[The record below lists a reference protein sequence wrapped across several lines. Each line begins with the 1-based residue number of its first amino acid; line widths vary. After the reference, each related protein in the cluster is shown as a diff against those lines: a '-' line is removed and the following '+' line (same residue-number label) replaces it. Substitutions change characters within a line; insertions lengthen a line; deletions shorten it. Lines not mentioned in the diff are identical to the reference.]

1 MTLFSISALS
11 ALFPRAAGGASRSAK
26 APPHGRTVASR
37 TRTAA
42 RDVAGFAAASP
53 FMVLIVLAAV
63 LLVAALSAVTL
74 VADQRDPRWR
84 DSQSREPQ
92 SRETQ
97 PREPQPREPSSQSSQ
112 PPEGG
117 RFRFKTAVDLINVSA
132 TVTDSSERFVTGL
145 RKEDFILFE
154 DEREQQITHF
164 SDERVPVSLGIVLD
178 TSGSME
184 GAKFRAAESA
194 IDRFMRDLLSPEDEV
209 FLMAFNDQ
217 AELISG
223 WTTDRDRVMRG
234 LRGVY
239 PRGGTAM
246 YDAVAEAIPLAQR
259 GKHRKKAIVVI
270 SDGNDTNSATD
281 VRALRS
287 LIRETEV
294 LIYAIGIDGG
304 STRPAIRT
312 GPTNRPLPIPWPIP
326 GGGGGR
332 RYPPQFP
339 GQPGPGSYPPSY
351 PGGVPQQPSG
361 ANEGVNAHALRDLT
375 DDSGGRTELVR
386 DGRDLGPAT
395 AGIADELS
403 RQYSLGY
410 SPAAEKDGRWHTIR
424 VEVRNSNYRVR
435 ARRGYIATS

>member
-1 MTLFSISALS
+1 MTQVSISAAS
-11 ALFPRAAGGASRSAK
+11 AGASRS
-26 APPHGRTVASR
+26 R
-37 TRTAA
+37 TRTVVANAA
-42 RDVAGFAAASP
+42 AYAAASP
-53 FMVLIVLAAV
+53 FMLLIVFAAV

-74 VADQRDPRWR
+74 VAEQRDPQRSDPQR
-84 DSQSREPQ
+84 SDPQ

-97 PREPQPREPSSQSSQ
+97 PREPQPRDQSSQSSQ

-154 DEREQQITHF
+154 DEREQPITHF

-184 GAKFRAAESA
+184 GAKFRAAEHA
-194 IDRFMRDLLSPEDEV
+194 IDRFMRELLSPDDEV
-209 FLMAFNDQ
+209 FLMAFSDQ
-217 AELISG
+217 VELISG
-223 WTTDRDRVMRG
+223 WTTDRDRVMRN

-246 YDAVAEAIPLAQR
+246 YDAVAEAIPMAQR
-259 GKHRKKAIVVI
+259 GKNRKRAVVVI
-270 SDGNDTNSATD
+270 SDGNDTNSTTD

-294 LIYAIGIDGG
+294 LIYAIGIDGN
-304 STRPAIRT
+304 SRPTIRT

-326 GGGGGR
+326 GGGGR
-332 RYPPQFP
+332 RPPPQWP
-339 GQPGPGSYPPSY
+339 GQPGNYPPSY
-351 PGGVPQQPSG
+351 PGGVPHQPSG
-361 ANEGVNAHALRDLT
+361 GNDRVNAHALRELT

-386 DGRDLGPAT
+386 DGSDLGPAT

-410 SPAAEKDGRWHTIR
+410 SPAVEKDGRWHTIR

>member
-1 MTLFSISALS
+1 MTLFSISGAS
-11 ALFPRAAGGASRSAK
+11 AGASRWPS
-26 APPHGRTVASR
+26 RSR
-37 TRTAA
+37 TRAVAA
-42 RDVAGFAAASP
+42 RATAYAAASP
-53 FMVLIVLAAV
+53 FMLLIVLAAV

-74 VADQRDPRWR
+74 VAEQRYPQQSDP
-84 DSQSREPQ
+84 QSRQTQPRQ
-92 SRETQ
+92 TQPRETQ
-97 PREPQPREPSSQSSQ
+97 PRDTQPRDRDRERDQPQSSQ

-117 RFRFKTAVDLINVSA
+117 RFRFKTSAELINVSA

-154 DEREQQITHF
+154 DDRQQPITHF

-184 GAKFRAAESA
+184 GEKFRAAEHA
-194 IDRFMRDLLSPEDEV
+194 IDRFMRQLLSPEDEV
-209 FLMAFNDQ
+209 FLMAFSDQ
-217 AELISG
+217 VELISG
-223 WTTDRDRVMRG
+223 WTTDRDSVMRG

-246 YDAVAEAIPLAQR
+246 YDAVAEAIPMAQR
-259 GKHRKKAIVVI
+259 GRNRKRAIVVI
-270 SDGNDTNSATD
+270 SDGNDTNSSTD

-294 LIYAIGIDGG
+294 LIYAIGIDGNG
-304 STRPAIRT
+304 RTTRVIRP

-326 GGGGGR
+326 GGGR
-332 RYPPQFP
+332 RQPPPQWP
-339 GQPGPGSYPPSY
+339 GQPGGGSYPPSY
-351 PGGVPQQPSG
+351 PGSVPQQSG
-361 ANEGVNAHALRDLT
+361 NERVNAFALRELT

-386 DGRDLGPAT
+386 DAADLGPAT

-410 SPAAEKDGRWHTIR
+410 EPGVEKDNRWHTIR
-424 VEVRNSNYRVR
+424 VEVRNGNYRVR

>member
-1 MTLFSISALS
+1 MTMFSVSATAAS
-11 ALFPRAAGGASRSAK
+11 SRTAVVRAAAY
-26 APPHGRTVASR
+26 
-37 TRTAA
+37 
-42 RDVAGFAAASP
+42 AGASP
-53 FMVLIVLAAV
+53 FMLLILLAAMM
-63 LLVAALSAVTL
+63 LVAALSAVTL
-74 VADQRDPRWR
+74 VAEQ
-84 DSQSREPQ
+84 REPQ
-92 SRETQ
+92 RSDPQSRAPL
-97 PREPQPREPSSQSSQ
+97 PRDRDRDPQSSQ

-117 RFRFKTAVDLINVSA
+117 RFRFKTSAELINVSA

-145 RKEDFILFE
+145 RREDFILFE
-154 DEREQQITHF
+154 DDREQAITHF

-184 GAKFRAAESA
+184 GAKFRAAENA
-194 IDRFMRDLLSPEDEV
+194 IDRFLRQLLSPDDEV

-217 AELISG
+217 VELISS
-223 WTTDRDRVMRG
+223 WTTDRDRVMRN

-270 SDGNDTNSATD
+270 SDGNDTNSSTD

-294 LIYAIGIDGG
+294 LIYAVGIDGNSS
-304 STRPAIRT
+304 STRVIRP

-326 GGGGGR
+326 GGGGR
-332 RYPPQFP
+332 RPPPHWP
-339 GQPGPGSYPPSY
+339 GQPGGGSYPPTY
-351 PGGVPQQPSG
+351 PGGVPQQSSG
-361 ANEGVNAHALRDLT
+361 NERVNAYALRELT

-386 DGRDLGPAT
+386 DGSDLGPAT

-410 SPAAEKDGRWHTIR
+410 EPATEKDGRWHTIR

>member
-1 MTLFSISALS
+1 MTLFSISAIS
-11 ALFPRAAGGASRSAK
+11 ALFPRAGGAF
-26 APPHGRTVASR
+26 
-37 TRTAA
+37 RTAQASTQA
-42 RDVAGFAAASP
+42 RTGAARRTTGAAVLGAASP
-53 FMVLIVLAAV
+53 FMLLIVLAAV
-63 LLVAALSAVTL
+63 MLVAALSAVTL
-74 VADQRDPRWR
+74 IAEQRDPQR
-84 DSQSREPQ
+84 DPQREP
-92 SRETQ
+92 RESS
-97 PREPQPREPSSQSSQ
+97 PREPSSQASQ

-132 TVTDSSERFVTGL
+132 TVTDASERFVTGL
-145 RKEDFILFE
+145 RREDFILFE
-154 DEREQQITHF
+154 DEREQPITHF

-184 GAKFRAAESA
+184 GAKFRAAENA
-194 IDRFMRDLLSPEDEV
+194 IDRFMRELLSPEDEV
-209 FLMAFNDQ
+209 FLMAFSEQ
-217 AELISG
+217 PELISG

-294 LIYAIGIDGG
+294 LIYAIGIDGN
-304 STRPAIRT
+304 SRPAIRT
-312 GPTNRPLPIPWPIP
+312 GPTNRPFPIPFPIP
-326 GGGGGR
+326 GGGGR

-351 PGGVPQQPSG
+351 PGGVPQQQSSS
-361 ANEGVNAHALRDLT
+361 NERVNAHALRELT

-386 DGRDLGPAT
+386 EGSDLGPAT

>member
-1 MTLFSISALS
+1 MTLLSLS
-11 ALFPRAAGGASRSAK
+11 AASRS
-26 APPHGRTVASR
+26 R
-37 TRTAA
+37 TRAVGARAA
-42 RDVAGFAAASP
+42 AYAAASP
-53 FMVLIVLAAV
+53 FMLLIVLAAV
-63 LLVAALSAVTL
+63 LLVATLSAVTL
-74 VADQRDPRWR
+74 VAEQRDPQRG
-84 DSQSREPQ
+84 DPQ

-97 PREPQPREPSSQSSQ
+97 PRDPQPREGQ
-112 PPEGG
+112 PPSGG
-117 RFRFKTAVDLINVSA
+117 RFRFKTSAELINVSA

-145 RKEDFILFE
+145 RREDFILFE
-154 DEREQQITHF
+154 DDREQPITHF

-184 GAKFRAAESA
+184 GEKFRAAEHA
-194 IDRFMRDLLSPEDEV
+194 IDRFMRQLLSPDDEV

-217 AELISG
+217 VELISS
-223 WTTDRDRVMRG
+223 WTTDRDRVMRN

-270 SDGNDTNSATD
+270 SDGNDTNSTTD

-294 LIYAIGIDGG
+294 LIYAVGID
-304 STRPAIRT
+304 SSSRSRVYRPGPS

-326 GGGGGR
+326 GSGR
-332 RYPPQFP
+332 RPPPQWP
-339 GQPGPGSYPPSY
+339 GQPGGGGTYPPTY
-351 PGGVPQQPSG
+351 PGGVPQQSSG
-361 ANEGVNAHALRDLT
+361 NERVNAYALRELT

-386 DGRDLGPAT
+386 DGADLGPAT

-410 SPAAEKDGRWHTIR
+410 EPAAEKDGRWHTIR

>member
-1 MTLFSISALS
+1 MTLFSFS
-11 ALFPRAAGGASRSAK
+11 GASLSR
-26 APPHGRTVASR
+26 SR

-42 RDVAGFAAASP
+42 ARAAAYAGASP
-53 FMVLIVLAAV
+53 FTLLIVLAAV

-74 VADQRDPRWR
+74 VAEQRDPQRG
-84 DSQSREPQ
+84 DPQSREPQ
-92 SRETQ
+92 SRESL
-97 PREPQPREPSSQSSQ
+97 PRDRDRDQSSQSSQ

-145 RKEDFILFE
+145 RREDFILFE
-154 DEREQQITHF
+154 DEREQPITHF

-184 GAKFRAAESA
+184 GEKFRAAEHA
-194 IDRFMRDLLSPEDEV
+194 IDRFMRQLLSPEDEV
-209 FLMAFNDQ
+209 FLMAFSDQ
-217 AELISG
+217 VELISG
-223 WTTDRDRVMRG
+223 WTTDRDRVMRN

-270 SDGNDTNSATD
+270 SDGNDTNSTTD

-294 LIYAIGIDGG
+294 LIYAIGIDGN
-304 STRPAIRT
+304 SRSRVIRT
-312 GPTNRPLPIPWPIP
+312 GPSGPTNRPLPIPWPIP
-326 GGGGGR
+326 GGGGR
-332 RYPPQFP
+332 RPPPQWP
-339 GQPGPGSYPPSY
+339 GQPGNYPPSY

-361 ANEGVNAHALRDLT
+361 GNERVNAHALRELT

-386 DGRDLGPAT
+386 DGSDLSLAT

-410 SPAAEKDGRWHTIR
+410 EPAVEKDGRWHTIR

>member
-1 MTLFSISALS
+1 MTPFSISAT
-11 ALFPRAAGGASRSAK
+11 AASSR
-26 APPHGRTVASR
+26 SR

-42 RDVAGFAAASP
+42 ARALAYAGASP
-53 FMVLIVLAAV
+53 FMLLVVLAAV

-74 VADQRDPRWR
+74 VAEQRDPQWR
-84 DSQSREPQ
+84 ESQSREPQ
-92 SRETQ
+92 SREAQ
-97 PREPQPREPSSQSSQ
+97 PREPQPRERDQSQQ
-112 PPEGG
+112 PEGG
-117 RFRFKTAVDLINVSA
+117 RFRFKTSAELINVSA

-145 RKEDFILFE
+145 RREDFMLFE
-154 DEREQQITHF
+154 DEREQPITHF

-184 GAKFRAAESA
+184 GEKFRAAESA
-194 IDRFMRDLLSPEDEV
+194 IDRFMRQLLSPEDEV

-217 AELISG
+217 VELISG
-223 WTTDRDRVMRG
+223 WTTDRDRVMRN

-239 PRGGTAM
+239 PRGGTSM

-270 SDGNDTNSATD
+270 SDGNDTNSTTD

-294 LIYAIGIDGG
+294 LIYAVGIDSN
-304 STRPAIRT
+304 STTRVIRP
-312 GPTNRPLPIPWPIP
+312 GPTGRPPLPIPWPIP
-326 GGGGGR
+326 GGGGR
-332 RYPPQFP
+332 RPPQWP
-339 GQPGPGSYPPSY
+339 GQPGNQPPSY
-351 PGGVPQQPSG
+351 PGGVPQQPS
-361 ANEGVNAHALRDLT
+361 ANNERVNAHALRELT

-386 DGRDLGPAT
+386 DGSDLAPAT

-410 SPAAEKDGRWHTIR
+410 EPAAEKDGRWHTIR

>member
-1 MTLFSISALS
+1 MTVFSFSAISAR
-11 ALFPRAAGGASRSAK
+11 FPRSRRRAAMAR
-26 APPHGRTVASR
+26 
-37 TRTAA
+37 AA
-42 RDVAGFAAASP
+42 AYAAASP
-53 FMVLIVLAAV
+53 FMLLVVLAAV

-74 VADQRDPRWR
+74 VAEQSYPQRGDPQRG
-84 DSQSREPQ
+84 DPQSREPL
-92 SRETQ
+92 
-97 PREPQPREPSSQSSQ
+97 PRERDRDRDQSSQ
-112 PPEGG
+112 QPEGG
-117 RFRFKTAVDLINVSA
+117 RFRFKTSAELINVSA

-145 RKEDFILFE
+145 RREDFILFE
-154 DEREQQITHF
+154 DDREQPITHF

-184 GAKFRAAESA
+184 GEKFRAAEQA
-194 IDRFMRDLLSPEDEV
+194 IDRFMRQLLSPDDEV

-217 AELISG
+217 VELISS
-223 WTTDRDRVMRG
+223 WTTDRDRVMRN

-270 SDGNDTNSATD
+270 SDGNDTNSTTD

-294 LIYAIGIDGG
+294 LIYAVGIDGSG
-304 STRPAIRT
+304 RSTRVIRPG

-326 GGGGGR
+326 GGGGR
-332 RYPPQFP
+332 RPPPQWP
-339 GQPGPGSYPPSY
+339 GQPGGGSYPPSY
-351 PGGVPQQPSG
+351 PGGVPQQSG
-361 ANEGVNAHALRDLT
+361 NERVNAYALRELT

-386 DGRDLGPAT
+386 DGMDLGPAT

-410 SPAAEKDGRWHTIR
+410 EPAADKDGRWHTIR

>member
-1 MTLFSISALS
+1 MTLIPSSA
-11 ALFPRAAGGASRSAK
+11 
-26 APPHGRTVASR
+26 R
-37 TRTAA
+37 TRSRAYVDHA
-42 RDVAGFAAASP
+42 RGAYAAASP
-53 FMVLIVLAAV
+53 FMLLIVLAAV

-74 VADQRDPRWR
+74 VADQRDP
-84 DSQSREPQ
+84 QSREPQ
-92 SRETQ
+92 SRE
-97 PREPQPREPSSQSSQ
+97 PQPRETQPRAASLSSPQSSQ

-132 TVTDSSERFVTGL
+132 TVTDASERFVTGL

-154 DEREQQITHF
+154 DDREQPITHF

-184 GAKFRAAESA
+184 GAKFRAAEHA
-194 IDRFMRDLLSPEDEV
+194 IDRFMRELLSPDDEV

-217 AELISG
+217 VELISG
-223 WTTDRDRVMRG
+223 WTTDRDRVMRN

-294 LIYAIGIDGG
+294 LIYAIGIDGN
-304 STRPAIRT
+304 SRPA
-312 GPTNRPLPIPWPIP
+312 
-326 GGGGGR
+326 
-332 RYPPQFP
+332 
-339 GQPGPGSYPPSY
+339 
-351 PGGVPQQPSG
+351 
-361 ANEGVNAHALRDLT
+361 
-375 DDSGGRTELVR
+375 
-386 DGRDLGPAT
+386 
-395 AGIADELS
+395 
-403 RQYSLGY
+403 
-410 SPAAEKDGRWHTIR
+410 
-424 VEVRNSNYRVR
+424 
-435 ARRGYIATS
+435 

>member
-1 MTLFSISALS
+1 MTLFSNSAI
-11 ALFPRAAGGASRSAK
+11 AASRWYA
-26 APPHGRTVASR
+26 RSR

-42 RDVAGFAAASP
+42 ARAAGYAAASP
-53 FMVLIVLAAV
+53 FLLLIVLAAV

-74 VADQRDPRWR
+74 VAEQRDPQRYDPPAR
-84 DSQSREPQ
+84 ETQSREPL
-92 SRETQ
+92 
-97 PREPQPREPSSQSSQ
+97 PRDRDQRDRDQSSQSQ

-117 RFRFKTAVDLINVSA
+117 RFRFKTSAELINVSA
-132 TVTDSSERFVTGL
+132 TVTDVSERFVTGL

-154 DEREQQITHF
+154 DEREQPITHF

-178 TSGSME
+178 MSGSME
-184 GAKFRAAESA
+184 GAKFRAAEAA
-194 IDRFMRDLLSPEDEV
+194 IDRFMRQLLSPEDEV

-217 AELISG
+217 VELISS
-223 WTTDRDRVMRG
+223 WTTDRDRVMRN

-270 SDGNDTNSATD
+270 SDGNDTNSTTD

-294 LIYAIGIDGG
+294 LIYAVGIDGEG
-304 STRPAIRT
+304 RGTRVVPR

-326 GGGGGR
+326 GGGGR
-332 RYPPQFP
+332 RQPPQWP
-339 GQPGPGSYPPSY
+339 GQPGGGGSYPPTY
-351 PGGVPQQPSG
+351 PGGIPQQPSA
-361 ANEGVNAHALRDLT
+361 ANERVNAHALRELT

-386 DGRDLGPAT
+386 DSGDLGPAT

-410 SPAAEKDGRWHTIR
+410 EPAAPKDGRWHTIR

>member
-1 MTLFSISALS
+1 MMQFSLS
-11 ALFPRAAGGASRSAK
+11 AIAGASSRSRA
-26 APPHGRTVASR
+26 
-37 TRTAA
+37 RTAA
-42 RDVAGFAAASP
+42 ARAYAAASP
-53 FMVLIVLAAV
+53 FMLLIVLAAV

-74 VADQRDPRWR
+74 VAQ
-84 DSQSREPQ
+84 QREPQ
-92 SRETQ
+92 G
-97 PREPQPREPSSQSSQ
+97 Q

-117 RFRFKTAVDLINVSA
+117 RFRFKTSAELINVSA
-132 TVTDSSERFVTGL
+132 TVTDSYERFVTGL

-154 DEREQQITHF
+154 DDREQPITHF

-184 GAKFRAAESA
+184 GEKFRAAQNA
-194 IDRFMRDLLSPEDEV
+194 IDRFMRQLLSPEDEV

-217 AELISG
+217 VDLISP
-223 WTTDRDRVMRG
+223 WTSDRDRVMRD
-234 LRGVY
+234 LRRVY

-259 GKHRKKAIVVI
+259 GRNRKKAIVVI
-270 SDGNDTNSATD
+270 SDGNDTNSSTD

-294 LIYAIGIDGG
+294 LIYAVGIDSNEYG
-304 STRPAIRT
+304 SRGRGTRT
-312 GPTNRPLPIPWPIP
+312 GPTNRPLPIPWPFP
-326 GGGGGR
+326 GGGGGSGGR
-332 RYPPQFP
+332 RPPP
-339 GQPGPGSYPPSY
+339 TWPGPGGGGTPPSY
-351 PGGVPQQPSG
+351 PGGVPQQPSSG
-361 ANEGVNAHALRDLT
+361 NERVNAHALRELT

-386 DGRDLGPAT
+386 DGADLGPAT

-410 SPAAEKDGRWHTIR
+410 EPAAEKDGRWHTIR
-424 VEVRNSNYRVR
+424 VEVRNTNYRVR

>member
-1 MTLFSISALS
+1 MTLFSIS
-11 ALFPRAAGGASRSAK
+11 GADISRSRA
-26 APPHGRTVASR
+26 RTVAAS
-37 TRTAA
+37 AA
-42 RDVAGFAAASP
+42 AYAAASP
-53 FMVLIVLAAV
+53 FTLLVVLAAV
-63 LLVAALSAVTL
+63 MLVAALSAVTL
-74 VADQRDPRWR
+74 VADQRYP
-84 DSQSREPQ
+84 QSREPQ

-97 PREPQPREPSSQSSQ
+97 PREAQPRETQPRDQSPQSSSQ

-154 DEREQQITHF
+154 DEREQPITHF

-184 GAKFRAAESA
+184 GAKFRAAENA
-194 IDRFMRDLLSPEDEV
+194 IDRFMRELLSPDDEV
-209 FLMAFNDQ
+209 FLMAFSDQ
-217 AELISG
+217 VELISG
-223 WTTDRDRVMRG
+223 WTTDRDRVMRN

-246 YDAVAEAIPLAQR
+246 YDAVAEAIPMAQR
-259 GKHRKKAIVVI
+259 GKHRKKAVVVI
-270 SDGNDTNSATD
+270 SDGNDTNSNTD

-294 LIYAIGIDGG
+294 LIYAIGIDGN
-304 STRPAIRT
+304 SRPAIRT

-326 GGGGGR
+326 GGGR
-332 RYPPQFP
+332 RNPPQWP
-339 GQPGPGSYPPSY
+339 GQPGNYPPSY
-351 PGGVPQQPSG
+351 PGGVPQQSSG
-361 ANEGVNAHALRDLT
+361 NDRVNAHALRELT

-386 DGRDLGPAT
+386 DGSDLGPAT

-410 SPAAEKDGRWHTIR
+410 SPAVEKDGRWHTIR

>member
-1 MTLFSISALS
+1 ML
-11 ALFPRAAGGASRSAK
+11 
-26 APPHGRTVASR
+26 
-37 TRTAA
+37 
-42 RDVAGFAAASP
+42 
-53 FMVLIVLAAV
+53 LIVLAAV

-74 VADQRDPRWR
+74 VAEQRDPRGS
-84 DSQSREPQ
+84 DPQSREPQ

-97 PREPQPREPSSQSSQ
+97 PREPQPRDQSSQSSQ

-154 DEREQQITHF
+154 DEREQPITHF

-184 GAKFRAAESA
+184 GAKFRAAENA
-194 IDRFMRDLLSPEDEV
+194 IDRFMRELLSPDDEV
-209 FLMAFNDQ
+209 FLMAFSDQ
-217 AELISG
+217 VELISG
-223 WTTDRDRVMRG
+223 WTTDRDRVMRN

-246 YDAVAEAIPLAQR
+246 YDAVAEAIPMAQR
-259 GKHRKKAIVVI
+259 GKHRKKAVVVI
-270 SDGNDTNSATD
+270 SDGNDTNSSTD

-294 LIYAIGIDGG
+294 LIYAIGIDGN
-304 STRPAIRT
+304 SRPVIRT
-312 GPTNRPLPIPWPIP
+312 GPSGPTNRPLPIPWPIP
-326 GGGGGR
+326 GGGR
-332 RYPPQFP
+332 RNPPPHWP
-339 GQPGPGSYPPSY
+339 GQPGTYPPSY
-351 PGGVPQQPSG
+351 PGGVPQQSSG
-361 ANEGVNAHALRDLT
+361 NERVNAHALRELT

-386 DGRDLGPAT
+386 DGSDLGPAT

-410 SPAAEKDGRWHTIR
+410 SPAVEKDGRWHTIR

>member
-1 MTLFSISALS
+1 MTLFSL
-11 ALFPRAAGGASRSAK
+11 ASRT
-26 APPHGRTVASR
+26 RVSR
-37 TRTAA
+37 TRTALA
-42 RDVAGFAAASP
+42 AYAAASP
-53 FMVLIVLAAV
+53 FMLLIVLAAV

-74 VADQRDPRWR
+74 VADQRYPQSRDP
-84 DSQSREPQ
+84 QQREPQ
-92 SRETQ
+92 QREPQQREEQ
-97 PREPQPREPSSQSSQ
+97 PREQSAQ

-154 DEREQQITHF
+154 DEREQPITHF

-184 GAKFRAAESA
+184 GAKFRAAENA
-194 IDRFMRDLLSPEDEV
+194 IDRFMRELLSPDDEV
-209 FLMAFNDQ
+209 FLMAFSDQ
-217 AELISG
+217 VELVSG
-223 WTTDRDRVMRG
+223 WTTDRNRVMRG

-294 LIYAIGIDGG
+294 LIYAIGIDGN
-304 STRPAIRT
+304 SRPAIRT
-312 GPTNRPLPIPWPIP
+312 GPTGPNRPLPIPWPIP
-326 GGGGGR
+326 GGGGR

-339 GQPGPGSYPPSY
+339 GQPGPGSYPPTY
-351 PGGVPQQPSG
+351 PGGVPQQQSSG
-361 ANEGVNAHALRDLT
+361 NERVNAHALRELT

-386 DGRDLGPAT
+386 DGSDLGPAT

>member
-1 MTLFSISALS
+1 MTLFSNSAI
-11 ALFPRAAGGASRSAK
+11 AATSRWYS
-26 APPHGRTVASR
+26 RSR

-42 RDVAGFAAASP
+42 VRAAGYMAASP
-53 FMVLIVLAAV
+53 FMLLIVLAAV

-74 VADQRDPRWR
+74 VAEQRDPQRYDPPR
-84 DSQSREPQ
+84 ETQTRETQSREPQ
-92 SRETQ
+92 
-97 PREPQPREPSSQSSQ
+97 PRDRDQRDRDQSSPSSQ

-117 RFRFKTAVDLINVSA
+117 RFRFKTSAELINVSA

-145 RKEDFILFE
+145 RREDFILFE
-154 DEREQQITHF
+154 DEREQPITHF

-184 GAKFRAAESA
+184 GAKFRAAEAA
-194 IDRFMRDLLSPEDEV
+194 IDRFMRQLLSPDDEI

-217 AELISG
+217 VELISG
-223 WTTDRDRVMRG
+223 WTSDRDRVMRN

-294 LIYAIGIDGG
+294 LIYAVGIDGDG
-304 STRPAIRT
+304 RSTRVNPRGPS

-326 GGGGGR
+326 GGSGR
-332 RYPPQFP
+332 RQPPPQWP
-339 GQPGPGSYPPSY
+339 GQPGGGNYPPQY
-351 PGGVPQQPSG
+351 PGGVPQQPSAG
-361 ANEGVNAHALRDLT
+361 NERVNAHALRELT

-386 DGRDLGPAT
+386 DSTDLGPAT

-410 SPAAEKDGRWHTIR
+410 EPAAAKDGRWHTIR

>member
-1 MTLFSISALS
+1 MTPFSISAT
-11 ALFPRAAGGASRSAK
+11 AASSR
-26 APPHGRTVASR
+26 SR

-42 RDVAGFAAASP
+42 ARLLAYAGASP
-53 FMVLIVLAAV
+53 FMLLVVLAAV

-74 VADQRDPRWR
+74 VADQRDSQRR

-92 SRETQ
+92 
-97 PREPQPREPSSQSSQ
+97 PREPQPREQEQSQ
-112 PPEGG
+112 PPSSG
-117 RFRFKTAVDLINVSA
+117 RFRFKTSAELINVSA

-145 RKEDFILFE
+145 RREDFILFE
-154 DEREQQITHF
+154 DEREQPITHF

-194 IDRFMRDLLSPEDEV
+194 IDRFLRQLLSPDDEV
-209 FLMAFNDQ
+209 FLMAFSDQ
-217 AELISG
+217 VELISG
-223 WTTDRDRVMRG
+223 WTTDRDRVMRN

-270 SDGNDTNSATD
+270 SDGNDTNSSTD

-294 LIYAIGIDGG
+294 LIYAVGIDSN
-304 STRPAIRT
+304 STTRVIRP

-326 GGGGGR
+326 GGGNR
-332 RYPPQFP
+332 RPPPQWP
-339 GQPGPGSYPPSY
+339 GQPGNYPPNY
-351 PGGVPQQPSG
+351 PGGVPQQSG
-361 ANEGVNAHALRDLT
+361 NERVNAHALRELT

-386 DGRDLGPAT
+386 DSIDLGPAT

-410 SPAAEKDGRWHTIR
+410 EPAVEKDGRWHTIR